1 MTRVSFLT
9 TFSGRPSIQAI
20 PRSLILLMV
29 VSVFGVSLDLGGLRF
44 LTQIVELIF
53 SFKMDSFKADLKKV
67 ALDDNIGAELKLKL
81 SKVKVPGIVIRNDSN
96 TDFDTIK
103 NHFTI
108 LCCMRAAAI
117 ILNCPSLSKLST
129 YMCQSSILLPI
140 ANTRSVWSLN
150 PTCNTC

>member
-9 TFSGRPSIQAI
+9 TFLGRPSIQAI

-96 TDFDTIK
+96 TDFETIK

-117 ILNCPSLSKLST
+117 ILNYPSLSKLST
-129 YMCQSSILLPI
+129 YMCRSSILLPI
-140 ANTRSVWSLN
+140 ANTRSV
-150 PTCNTC
+150 

>member
-117 ILNCPSLSKLST
+117 ILIIHHSASCPLT
-129 YMCQSSILLPI
+129 CVDPRFCCLLQI
-140 ANTRSVWSLN
+140 QEAYEV
-150 PTCNTC
+150 

>member
-53 SFKMDSFKADLKKV
+53 SFKMDSFKAD
-67 ALDDNIGAELKLKL
+67 NIGAELKLKL

-117 ILNCPSLSKLST
+117 ILNYPSLSKLST
-129 YMCQSSILLPI
+129 YMCRSSILLPI
-140 ANTRSVWSLN
+140 ANTRSV
-150 PTCNTC
+150 

>member
-1 MTRVSFLT
+1 
-9 TFSGRPSIQAI
+9 
-20 PRSLILLMV
+20 MV
-29 VSVFGVSLDLGGLRF
+29 VSVFRVSLDPGSLLF
-44 LTQIVELIF
+44 LTQIVKLIF
-53 SFKMDSFKADLKKV
+53 SFKMDSFKSDLKKV

-117 ILNCPSLSKLST
+117 ILNYPSLSKLST
-129 YMCQSSILLPI
+129 YMCRSSILLPI
-140 ANTRSVWSLN
+140 ANTRSV
-150 PTCNTC
+150 